1 MKAASPLS
9 DAKRLAP
16 RLSAGTVCVLDASF
30 HAVSP
35 SSCLIMA
42 SNFRPNW
49 FEPQANP
56 LTFRVLGDCTECK
69 IY

>member
-16 RLSAGTVCVLDASF
+16 RIAAETVCVLDASF

-35 SSCLIMA
+35 SSSLIME
-42 SNFRPNW
+42 SNFSKNKR
-49 FEPQANP
+49 ESQ
-56 LTFRVLGDCTECK
+56 G
-69 IY
+69 

>member
-42 SNFRPNW
+42 YNFSKNW
-49 FEPQANP
+49 FVPRA
-56 LTFRVLGDCTECK
+56 
-69 IY
+69 

>member
-1 MKAASPLS
+1 VKAASPLS

-42 SNFRPNW
+42 YNFSKNW
-49 FEPQANP
+49 FVPRA
-56 LTFRVLGDCTECK
+56 
-69 IY
+69 

>member
-16 RLSAGTVCVLDASF
+16 RIAAETVCVLDASF

-35 SSCLIMA
+35 SSSLIME
-42 SNFRPNW
+42 SNFRHNW
-49 FEPQANP
+49 FEPQ
-56 LTFRVLGDCTECK
+56 D
-69 IY
+69 